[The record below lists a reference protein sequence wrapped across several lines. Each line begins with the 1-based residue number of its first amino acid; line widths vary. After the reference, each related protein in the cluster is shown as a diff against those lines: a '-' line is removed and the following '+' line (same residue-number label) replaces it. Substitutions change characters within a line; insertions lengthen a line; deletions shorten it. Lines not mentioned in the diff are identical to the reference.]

1 MKYVDVTRVPV
12 PTEFI
17 RTGYPV
23 GHAVAASARSGFGSA
38 RDRTRLRWCFHGVV
52 GVALKSFD
60 SYQGLTR
67 YIEMAHRAIVGKICP
82 DANFEGVD
90 GAPGCTLRSLG
101 DGKRTIVLEWYGH
114 H

>member
-1 MKYVDVTRVPV
+1 MGVIL
-12 PTEFI
+12 I
-17 RTGYPV
+17 RIPNSRTLPRRKCILRGRLL
-23 GHAVAASARSGFGSA
+23 ARG
-38 RDRTRLRWCFHGVV
+38 
-52 GVALKSFD
+52 KS
-60 SYQGLTR
+60 SSS
-67 YIEMAHRAIVGKICP
+67 EMAHRAIVGKICP

>member
-1 MKYVDVTRVPV
+1 MA
-12 PTEFI
+12 
-17 RTGYPV
+17 
-23 GHAVAASARSGFGSA
+23 GHGEYGSHCHHHGQDPNSKLFGKQPHAAAASASCADAAA
-38 RDRTRLRWCFHGVV
+38 RG
-52 GVALKSFD
+52 KS
-60 SYQGLTR
+60 SSS
-67 YIEMAHRAIVGKICP
+67 EMAHRAIVGKICP

>member
-1 MKYVDVTRVPV
+1 MKYVDVTRGAV
-12 PTEFI
+12 PTDC
-17 RTGYPV
+17 RACSG
-23 GHAVAASARSGFGSA
+23 SARPPGFGSA

-67 YIEMAHRAIVGKICP
+67 YVEMAHRAIVGKICP

>member
-1 MKYVDVTRVPV
+1 MGHTVIIMVK
-12 PTEFI
+12 I
-17 RTGYPV
+17 RIPNCLANSRTLPPQV
-23 GHAVAASARSGFGSA
+23 HLARTLLA
-38 RDRTRLRWCFHGVV
+38 RG
-52 GVALKSFD
+52 KS
-60 SYQGLTR
+60 SSS
-67 YIEMAHRAIVGKICP
+67 EMAHRAIVGKICP

>member
-1 MKYVDVTRVPV
+1 MGHTVIIMVS
-12 PTEFI
+12 EFQ
-17 RTGYPV
+17 TV
-23 GHAVAASARSGFGSA
+23 WQTAARC
-38 RDRTRLRWCFHGVV
+38 RRKCILRGRC
-52 GVALKSFD
+52 S
-60 SYQGLTR
+60 
-67 YIEMAHRAIVGKICP
+67 EMAHRAIVGKICP

>member
-1 MKYVDVTRVPV
+1 
-12 PTEFI
+12 
-17 RTGYPV
+17 
-23 GHAVAASARSGFGSA
+23 
-38 RDRTRLRWCFHGVV
+38 
-52 GVALKSFD
+52 
-60 SYQGLTR
+60 
-67 YIEMAHRAIVGKICP
+67 MAHRAIVGKICP

>member
-1 MKYVDVTRVPV
+1 MGHTVIIMVKIRVPNCLANSGTL
-12 PTEFI
+12 P
-17 RTGYPV
+17 
-23 GHAVAASARSGFGSA
+23 AAASASCADAGA
-38 RDRTRLRWCFHGVV
+38 RG
-52 GVALKSFD
+52 KS
-60 SYQGLTR
+60 SSS
-67 YIEMAHRAIVGKICP
+67 EMAHRAIVGKICP